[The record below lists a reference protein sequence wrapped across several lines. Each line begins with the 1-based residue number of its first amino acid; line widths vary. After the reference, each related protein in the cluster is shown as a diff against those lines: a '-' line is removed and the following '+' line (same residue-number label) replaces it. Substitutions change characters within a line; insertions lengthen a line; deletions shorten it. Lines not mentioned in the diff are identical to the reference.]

1 MERIVTSPLEALAV
15 AAPFY
20 NLAFVL
26 VMLFLFGRLFR
37 LKDKKVFLKPW
48 YFLFAAVVVFII
60 EEVITILRAA
70 GVIDIT
76 LHINGFFELLI
87 ISLFIYTLLLLKEHI
102 DG

>member
-1 MERIVTSPLEALAV
+1 MSPLEALAV

-20 NLAFVL
+20 NLGFVL
-26 VMLFLFGRLFR
+26 VMLFLFGKLFG
-37 LKDKKVFLKPW
+37 LKNKGVFLRPW

-70 GVIDIT
+70 GIIDIT

-87 ISLFIYTLLLLKEHI
+87 ISLFIYTLLLLKEHVNR
-102 DG
+102 